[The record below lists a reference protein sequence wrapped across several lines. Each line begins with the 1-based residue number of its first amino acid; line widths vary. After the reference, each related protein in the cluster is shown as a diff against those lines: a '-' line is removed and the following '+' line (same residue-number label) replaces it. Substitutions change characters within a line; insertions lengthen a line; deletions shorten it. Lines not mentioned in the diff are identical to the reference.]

1 MENSHVVTA
10 AELGMMTETQKEA
23 WRQKVLKEV
32 EATTAKSKLILEQGK
47 DLWDQIDSTFK
58 KSKEIDKKWDD
69 MKDRFHDTMT
79 KLAERLSESF
89 QSNSD
94 TKAHSMAMI
103 PEDNEEDY
111 EDETDAETGDYQ
123 SEIDMDLT

>member
-10 AELGMMTETQKEA
+10 AELGMMTEAQKEA

-111 EDETDAETGDYQ
+111 DDETDAETGDYQ

>member
-10 AELGMMTETQKEA
+10 AELGMMTEAQKEA

-32 EATTAKSKLILEQGK
+32 EETTAKSKLILEQGK

-111 EDETDAETGDYQ
+111 DDETDAETGDYQ

>member
-47 DLWDQIDSTFK
+47 DL
-58 KSKEIDKKWDD
+58 
-69 MKDRFHDTMT
+69 
-79 KLAERLSESF
+79 
-89 QSNSD
+89 
-94 TKAHSMAMI
+94 
-103 PEDNEEDY
+103 
-111 EDETDAETGDYQ
+111 
-123 SEIDMDLT
+123 

>member
-10 AELGMMTETQKEA
+10 AELGMMTEAQKEA

-32 EATTAKSKLILEQGK
+32 EETTAKSKLILEQGK
-47 DLWDQIDSTFK
+47 DLRDQIDSTFK